1 MFALPL
7 LMLLQLALTT
17 LVKFKIIAGISVT
30 VMETLPEQ
38 PLGVATLQVYV
49 PALKPV
55 AVWVVWPL
63 LQVYVAPAA
72 AGIMLAVAVP
82 SLPPGQLTC
91 VIVAVY

>member
-1 MFALPL
+1 
-7 LMLLQLALTT
+7 MLLQFALTT

-55 AVWVVWPL
+55 AVWVV
-63 LQVYVAPAA
+63 
-72 AGIMLAVAVP
+72 
-82 SLPPGQLTC
+82 
-91 VIVAVY
+91 